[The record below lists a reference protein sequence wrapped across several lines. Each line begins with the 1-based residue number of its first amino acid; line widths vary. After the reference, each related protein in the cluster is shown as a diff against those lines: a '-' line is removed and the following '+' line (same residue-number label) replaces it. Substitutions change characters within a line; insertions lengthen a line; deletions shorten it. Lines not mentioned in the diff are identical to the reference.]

1 MLNDEMTVVLVKEDV
16 EFEDRL
22 EYHGRNHDVPISW
35 NKSIGVSMMV
45 KFIGACGIARCRYFV
60 EHGRDIQVFRSTL
73 R

>member
-22 EYHGRNHDVPISW
+22 EYRGRKHDVPISC
-35 NKSIGVSMMV
+35 NKSIGMSMMV
-45 KFIGACGIARCRYFV
+45 KFIGAGGIARCIYCV
-60 EHGRDIQVFRSTL
+60 EHGRDIQVFRRTL